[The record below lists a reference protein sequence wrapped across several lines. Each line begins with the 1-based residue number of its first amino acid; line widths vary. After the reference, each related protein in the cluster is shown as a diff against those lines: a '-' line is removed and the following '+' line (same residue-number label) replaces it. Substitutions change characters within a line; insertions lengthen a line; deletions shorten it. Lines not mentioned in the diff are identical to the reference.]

1 MKETKEVKVKFSTA
15 ICIILIILLIVGC
28 GLLYYFGFV
37 QKGKKIKSLEEK
49 NLQVQAE
56 KTQVETK
63 IEELEKQISNTRTS
77 EERENVDNEMMQ
89 LTNESNG
96 NIVYTYYEAFN
107 GGPSYYVPKININS
121 EDAKKINKENE
132 EMIEEIKKGL
142 EIYKESGDVGFDL
155 RHVDYRYFINGDVL
169 SLVIAKTSEYYTK
182 YEVYNLSISTGKQLK
197 NEELLKTKQI
207 TVEEFENNL
216 PKVFGEFFEEYY
228 KQMDKEDEFYKE
240 QYNRT
245 IAKEN
250 CTINNQ
256 IFLGEEGE
264 INVIGTIYALAGGN
278 AYAHIIRYK

>member
-1 MKETKEVKVKFSTA
+1 MKETKEVKVKFSTV
-15 ICIILIILLIVGC
+15 ICIILIILLIAGC

-37 QKGKKIKSLEEK
+37 KKNEK
-49 NLQVQAE
+49 ISN
-56 KTQVETK
+56 
-63 IEELEKQISNTRTS
+63 LEKQKETLTTKYNEAVSKLEESQNANKNISQPINNNETS
-77 EERENVDNEMMQ
+77 KYINEI
-89 LTNESNG
+89 NESDEIVYTKYKIETGGGNNEIPFININSTYASQVNQKMEDYYKEFEESGKQVEFMSYDYYINNNILSLVIYEGVAASYEYEIYNIDIYNG
-96 NIVYTYYEAFN
+96 NIVT
-107 GGPSYYVPKININS
+107 NS
-121 EDAKKINKENE
+121 EI
-132 EMIEEIKKGL
+132 
-142 EIYKESGDVGFDL
+142 
-155 RHVDYRYFINGDVL
+155 
-169 SLVIAKTSEYYTK
+169 
-182 YEVYNLSISTGKQLK
+182 
-197 NEELLKTKQI
+197 LKTKQI

-278 AYAHIIRYK
+278 AYAHIIKYK